1 MSRKSGRARALVP
14 VVGSPSLLIL
24 LVVAPGVGMRSP
36 GAGGHMG
43 APPRPAL
50 LHALPLPSADSQV
63 PTTATTRSSTTPIRR
78 RSKPPSTV
86 SLSTAIVSRSSKST
100 NLICIYNLYLI
111 VKLKQKP
118 AKTRT
123 QN

>member
-50 LHALPLPSADSQV
+50 LHALPLPTPESQLLLPLVHLLRLYADD
-63 PTTATTRSSTTPIRR
+63 
-78 RSKPPSTV
+78 PSPHP
-86 SLSTAIVSRSSKST
+86 LSPCLR
-100 NLICIYNLYLI
+100 L
-111 VKLKQKP
+111 
-118 AKTRT
+118 
-123 QN
+123 

>member
-50 LHALPLPSADSQV
+50 LHALPLPCRLPSPNYCYHSFIYYAYT
-63 PTTATTRSSTTPIRR
+63 PTIQAPIHCL
-78 RSKPPSTV
+78 PV
-86 SLSTAIVSRSSKST
+86 YGYSRSSKTT

>member
-50 LHALPLPSADSQV
+50 LHALPLPCRLPSPNYCYHSFIYYAYTPTIQAPIHCLPVYGYSQ
-63 PTTATTRSSTTPIRR
+63 SFI
-78 RSKPPSTV
+78 KKY
-86 SLSTAIVSRSSKST
+86 KSYMH
-100 NLICIYNLYLI
+100 I
-111 VKLKQKP
+111 
-118 AKTRT
+118 
-123 QN
+123 